1 MSDLPPAYD
10 SIKELGVF
18 DQLPADV
25 KNQLNSLPSIH
36 AQAQAKAQEAI
47 TDEVAK
53 SDTTDKLMEEVKAL
67 GDSVLKVDEAFERV
81 RVNLGVVDNNDYK
94 DKDGNPIPKFQP
106 TWVDYQ
112 KRWTT
117 LLWDSRN
124 TATAT
129 EAYINDFVQVIVPD
143 IEDIQNDDDLADAKK
158 DLQAFA
164 NRTDP
169 FGKTLNSKE
178 TADLAQK
185 YSQAFTDL
193 RRDLEEFK
201 GKFDSFAEDH
211 KVELEANIKNKE
223 AKLVELD
230 LEIKKCQT
238 VVMAMGIALGV
249 TIFVTGA
256 AAVGSLAALGPL
268 GPFVAIGIVI
278 VGAIAAIS
286 ELGVL
291 IAYVVKT
298 NGGIHTVLSE
308 VATLI
313 PPASEYKSERDQVQ
327 NDLNDLK
334 KQLQVLENL
343 KATLEDQKDDIT
355 DICGRLDR
363 FAAIWG
369 YVRHDAQLIYEGI
382 EAAVGDEGSKKAF
395 KRRVALIKDS
405 YTKLGSAL
413 ALYATTTASTAKS
426 S

>member
-10 SIKELGVF
+10 SIKELGVY
-18 DQLPADV
+18 DQLPVDV
-25 KNQLNSLPSIH
+25 KNQLNSLTSIH
-36 AQAQAKAQEAI
+36 PAAQTKAQEAI
-47 TDEVAK
+47 ADEVSK
-53 SDTTDKLMEEVKAL
+53 SETTDKLMDEVKAL

-81 RVNLGVVDNNDYK
+81 RINLGTVDSNDYK
-94 DKDGNPIPKFQP
+94 DSQGNPIPKFQP

-117 LLWDSRN
+117 LLWESRN

-129 EAYINDFVQVIVPD
+129 EAYIKDFVQVIVPEV
-143 IEDIQNDDDLADAKK
+143 EDIQNDDDLADAKK
-158 DLQAFA
+158 DLAAFA
-164 NRTDP
+164 NRVDP
-169 FGKTLNSKE
+169 FGAKLNSKE
-178 TADLAQK
+178 TATLAQK

-201 GKFDSFAEDH
+201 GTFDSFANDH
-211 KVELEANIKNKE
+211 KIELDANIKNKE
-223 AKLVELD
+223 AKLIELD

-249 TIFVTGA
+249 TVFVTGA
-256 AAVGSLAALGPL
+256 AAVGSLAALGPI

-286 ELGVL
+286 ELGTL

-298 NGGIHTVLSE
+298 N
-308 VATLI
+308 
-313 PPASEYKSERDQVQ
+313 EYKSERNQVQ
-327 NDLNDLK
+327 NELDDLK
-334 KQLQVLENL
+334 KQLEALNYL
-343 KATLEDQKDDIT
+343 KATLESQKADIT

-369 YVRHDAQLIYEGI
+369 YVRHDAQLISEGI

-395 KRRVALIKDS
+395 KKRVSLVKDS
-405 YTKLGSAL
+405 YTKLGDAL
-413 ALYATTTASTAKS
+413 ALYATATGNSKS